1 MFDFIGRR
9 KYWYILSLLVIIP
22 GIISLFTQGL
32 NLGIDF
38 TGGNLMEFRFQKDVT
53 VDQIRNVLRD
63 FGLEKSPIQTSGE
76 RGAIIRTRVLS
87 EEENG
92 KVIAALREKLGG
104 LEVLRNEKVG
114 PVIGKELTRNA
125 LLALGI
131 ASVLM
136 LIYISVRFEFKQGV
150 AAVIALLHD
159 ALVTLGIFSLFQV
172 EVDSSFVAAILTILG
187 YSINDTIIIF
197 DRIRENIR
205 GPHKGEPLADVI
217 NASLIQTLARSIN
230 TVLAVLFILLAL
242 YFFGGATIKTLIL
255 ALLVGITSGAYSSI
269 FVASPLWFDFKRM
282 ENGGDGRREGRPARA
297 RA

>member
-9 KYWYILSLLVIIP
+9 KIWYILSLLVIIP

-38 TGGNLMEFRFQKDVT
+38 TGGNLMEFRFQEDVT
-53 VDQIRNVLRD
+53 VDEIRNVLRD
-63 FGLEKSPIQTSGE
+63 FGLERSPIQTSGE
-76 RGAIIRTRVLS
+76 RGAIIRTRVLT

-92 KVIAALREKLGG
+92 KVIAALQDNLGVE
-104 LEVLRNEKVG
+104 EVLRNEKVG

-125 LLALGI
+125 LLALAI

-136 LIYISVRFEFKQGV
+136 LIYISIRFEFKQGV

-159 ALVTLGIFSLFQV
+159 VLITLGVFSLFRL
-172 EVDSSFVAAILTILG
+172 EVDSAFVAAILTILG

-197 DRIRENIR
+197 DRIRENVR
-205 GPHKGEPLADVI
+205 GPHKGEPLLDVI
-217 NASLIQTLARSIN
+217 NASLMQTLARSIN

-242 YFFGGATIKTLIL
+242 YFFGGATIKTLTL

-269 FVASPLWFDFKRM
+269 FVASPLWYEMKRF
-282 ENGGDGRREGRPARA
+282 EDGGDSRPEGRLARA